1 MTEKPTRNRRYLIWG
16 AELLIFV
23 LVYVGVRAWLQR
35 DMVEGPAPA
44 IEVVSVEGQPISLE
58 DYRGKPLLIHFWA
71 SWCGICGLEQGT
83 ITDLQEDW
91 QVLTIAMQSGN
102 ASDIRK
108 HMQEESLDWVV
119 IADPDGGIARRYGV
133 RGVPANF
140 ILDAEGNVRFRES
153 GFTTGLGLKARLWTA
168 GRTESKASAP

>member
-1 MTEKPTRNRRYLIWG
+1 MTKKQPRKKRYLIWG
-16 AELLIFV
+16 AELLVFV

-35 DMVEGPAPA
+35 DMVEGPAPM
-44 IEVVSVEGQPISLE
+44 IEAVTVDDQAVSLE

-83 ITDLQEDW
+83 ISKLKDDW

-102 ASDIRK
+102 ATDIK
-108 HMQEESLDWVV
+108 KYMQEESLEWTV
-119 IADPDGGIARRYGV
+119 IADPKGEIARLYGV

-140 ILDAEGNVRFRES
+140 VLDADGNVRFHES
-153 GFTTGLGLKARLWTA
+153 GFTTGPGLRARLWA
-168 GRTESKASAP
+168 ADSGAD